1 MWDYS
6 VVPILSVL
14 NCRGALVKNQVTVN
28 VGGYPW
34 AVRSLP
40 LMYVSILA
48 HRFRQSSSV
57 LSFDVRKHEPS
68 NFVPVLVISGYHES
82 LNSHVYF
89 SISVSFSTKKKKKKA
104 FWDFDKDCIDS
115 VAHFGAYGYVNK
127 IKIIHVLIYEF
138 GMFPIYLN
146 CI

>member
-1 MWDYS
+1 MWDYP
-6 VVPILSVL
+6 VVAILSVL

-82 LNSHVYF
+82 LNS
-89 SISVSFSTKKKKKKA
+89 SNSQALA
-104 FWDFDKDCIDS
+104 FHQPTRQQEEGKPE
-115 VAHFGAYGYVNK
+115 
-127 IKIIHVLIYEF
+127 VLISR
-138 GMFPIYLN
+138 LV
-146 CI
+146 